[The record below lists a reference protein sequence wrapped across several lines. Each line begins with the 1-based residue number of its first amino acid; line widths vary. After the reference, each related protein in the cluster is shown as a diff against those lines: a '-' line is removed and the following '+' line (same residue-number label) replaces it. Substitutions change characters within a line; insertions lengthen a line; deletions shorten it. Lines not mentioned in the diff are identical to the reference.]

1 MSAQTLETELI
12 QKEQSNIVHVPAISQ
27 ADKLLEMAISTGASP
42 EYLDKLLDL
51 KERHDREEAR
61 KAFTAALSAFKA
73 EGVIIKKDKKV
84 SYETTNND
92 TVGYMHAS
100 LGNIVKQSVPA
111 MAKHGLSSRW
121 QTEQGDARV
130 KVTCIL
136 THEAGHSESTTL
148 EASPDN
154 SGKKNGIQQVASTIT
169 YLERY
174 TFLAITGLAVEDQ
187 DDDGRNSEPPV
198 ETITE
203 EQALALHAK
212 ITENGLDMALF
223 MRWFTKA
230 VKVESIDVLPAAY
243 FEKVSKKLDE
253 TIAIKKQKETE

>member
-1 MSAQTLETELI
+1 MEAKPINTEI
-12 QKEQSNIVHVPAISQ
+12 VEREQSNIVQVQPASQ

-51 KERHDREEAR
+51 KERHDKEEAR

-73 EGVIIKKDKKV
+73 EDLLIKKDRTV
-84 SYETTNND
+84 SFENQDKSITSYN
-92 TVGYMHAS
+92 HAS
-100 LGNIVKQSVPA
+100 LGNIVGIAAPKMSL
-111 MAKHGLSSRW
+111 HGLSHRW
-121 QTEQGDARV
+121 KTEQGDARV

-148 EASPDN
+148 EASPDS

-174 TFLAITGLAVEDQ
+174 TFLAITGLAVEEQ
-187 DDDGRNSEPPV
+187 DDDGQNAAPPV

-212 ITENGLDMALF
+212 ITENGLDMSLF

-230 VKVESIDVLPAAY
+230 LKVESLDLLPAAHY
-243 FEKVSKKLDE
+243 EKVSKKIDE
-253 TIAIKKQKETE
+253 SIAIKKAKK